1 MRSGEDVLSILHKIG
16 SGQAFS
22 KQPECLCL
30 LSAINKLCPYGT
42 KRQCVGCEY
51 EISTKSTL
59 FLLIGEYNRMH
70 ALYQAAE
77 DPLEKTKYKNLIRQI
92 VLPKLDELLF
102 CIKDTYGEKA
112 FASYEE
118 LIKENLI

>member
-1 MRSGEDVLSILHKIG
+1 
-16 SGQAFS
+16 
-22 KQPECLCL
+22 
-30 LSAINKLCPYGT
+30 
-42 KRQCVGCEY
+42 
-51 EISTKSTL
+51 
-59 FLLIGEYNRMH
+59 MH